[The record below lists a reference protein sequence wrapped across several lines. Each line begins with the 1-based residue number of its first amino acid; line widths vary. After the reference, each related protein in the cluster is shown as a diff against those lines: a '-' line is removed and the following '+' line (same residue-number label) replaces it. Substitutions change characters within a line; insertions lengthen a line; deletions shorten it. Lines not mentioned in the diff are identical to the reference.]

1 MALTIATILAGLG
14 LFLVGK
20 NLLTSNLRNMVG
32 RSVQL
37 TLARVSASP
46 ALGLFWGAVLG
57 AMIQST
63 AVVTFILVGL
73 LMARM
78 IEPKRALPI
87 VLGGNIGSS
96 LILLLVTLDIRVV
109 VLLALGLTGILM
121 TLGRLQ
127 HWKTALNAIFG
138 LCLLYY
144 GLVLLK
150 SGTVPLAD
158 SAFFTGLMAGL
169 DGSLAA
175 AFAIGAALSAAC
187 QSSITVALLGIGF
200 LSHGFFSFEQALLV
214 IYGTNLGS
222 SAVTYMLSSG
232 VKGTAR
238 QVAIYQVG
246 FNLAGC
252 ALLLAL
258 FGAEHYLGAPLVMA
272 LLHALSDDVSQQLA
286 FSYLAFNTI
295 TALALLPFIDRAGRA
310 LARRYPASPL
320 EADSQLAYLGDHVAR
335 DPATAALLAEQE
347 QLRLL
352 ARLPRYVALLRL
364 EDRMARTQALAQ
376 LHQSYVAVLEQAR
389 PYVGQIADAGLTPQ
403 NHDRIYR
410 LIDRQDRLAAIELTL
425 RDFVA
430 AAPMLDHSQ
439 ALASIRVALVEGLDA
454 VLLSYVEA
462 MESRDPE
469 DMALV
474 ERITGDR
481 GAVMEGVRRGF
492 LSDAALTLD
501 RDEKLGLMQLTGLFE
516 RLIFLLR
523 EMALKAPFE
532 AEARPLAGAAA

>member
-37 TLARVSASP
+37 TIARVAASP
-46 ALGLFWGAVLG
+46 VLGLFWGAVLG
-57 AMIQST
+57 AIIQST
-63 AVVTFILVGL
+63 AVVTFILIGL

-96 LILLLVTLDIRVV
+96 LILLLVTLDIRLVV
-109 VLLALGLTGILM
+109 MLVLGLTGILM
-121 TLGRLQ
+121 TVGRLQ
-127 HWKTALNAIFG
+127 HLKTALNAIFG

-150 SGTVPLAD
+150 SGTVPLAH
-158 SAFFTGLMAGL
+158 SAFFTDMMAGL

-175 AFAIGAALSAAC
+175 AFTIGAALSAAC

-200 LSHGFFSFEQALLV
+200 LSHGFVSFEQALLV

-246 FNLAGC
+246 FNLIGC
-252 ALLLAL
+252 LLMLTL
-258 FGAEHYLGAPLVMA
+258 FVVEHYLETPLVMA
-272 LLHALSDDVSQQLA
+272 LLQTLSDDIDRQLA
-286 FSYLAFNTI
+286 LSYLAFNSI
-295 TALALLPFIDRAGRA
+295 TALFLLPLIGVAGRL
-310 LARRYPASPL
+310 LAQRYPTSPL
-320 EADSQLAYLGDHVAR
+320 EADSQLAYLGEHVTR

-352 ARLPRYVALLRL
+352 LRLPRYVDLLRL
-364 EDRMARTQALAQ
+364 EKGPGRTQNLAR
-376 LHQSYVAVLEQAR
+376 LHQAYVSVLDQAQ
-389 PYVGQIADAGLTPQ
+389 PYLGQIADGSLTAQ

-410 LIDRQDRLAAIELTL
+410 LIDRQDRLAAVEVTL

-430 AAPMLDHSQ
+430 AAPMLDQSQ
-439 ALASIRVALVEGLDA
+439 SLALIHVALVEGLDA
-454 VLLSYVEA
+454 LLLSYVEA
-462 MESRDPE
+462 MESRDAE
-469 DMALV
+469 DMAMI

-481 GAVMEGVRRGF
+481 GDVMEGVRRSF
-492 LSDAALTLD
+492 LGDGTVALS
-501 RDEKLGLMQLTGLFE
+501 REEKLGLMQLTGLFE
-516 RLIFLLR
+516 RLVFLLR
-523 EMALKAPFE
+523 ELALKAPFE
-532 AEARPLAGAAA
+532 PAEKEV